1 MTSEEATAFEEDTGD
16 KYADLNEL
24 FLEYDPDSS
33 EMDSDN
39 DAPEEDMK
47 VRYTHLMPRGG
58 HEGEVYIPY
67 AQRRT

>member
-1 MTSEEATAFEEDTGD
+1 MRYIHLMPRGGHEGEVYTP
-16 KYADLNEL
+16 YAQ
-24 FLEYDPDSS
+24 
-33 EMDSDN
+33 
-39 DAPEEDMK
+39 EDMK